1 MNITMCE
8 KGHYYDADMD
18 SKCPYCEGRLSV
30 RPELSFPRSRMD
42 GEAPPPVC
50 IYAAPPP
57 GILKAENNECGKEES
72 PQRTFFDRLKK
83 LLRPDGR
90 RH

>member
-18 SKCPYCEGRLSV
+18 STCPYCEGRVPV

-42 GEAPPPVC
+42 EEAPPPVC
-50 IYAAPPP
+50 IYAPPP
-57 GILKAENNECGKEES
+57 PSILKAENEKGVKKET
-72 PQRTFFDRLKK
+72 PKRPFFDRLKK
-83 LLRPDGR
+83 LL
-90 RH
+90 